1 VKFKD
6 YELGPDIDLDEEVV
20 TGADGNRI
28 TETRAQEIAQEA
40 IAEYYAGRP
49 SLSTPRQASPEL
61 KARVPVELR
70 DRVQEEAK
78 RRGITQSELLR
89 EALEQFL
96 AS

>member
-1 VKFKD
+1 LKVTD
-6 YELGPDIDLDEEVV
+6 YELGADIDLDIEVV
-20 TGADGNRI
+20 LDARGQRI
-28 TETRAQEIAQEA
+28 TEARATEIAEET
-40 IAEYYAGRP
+40 IEEYYAGRP

-70 DRVQEEAK
+70 ERVQEGAR
-78 RRGITQSELLR
+78 RRGISQSELLG

>member
-1 VKFKD
+1 LKVT
-6 YELGPDIDLDEEVV
+6 EE
-20 TGADGNRI
+20 T
-28 TETRAQEIAQEA
+28 

-70 DRVQEEAK
+70 ERVQQEAR
-78 RRGITQSELLR
+78 RRGISQSELLR

>member
-1 VKFKD
+1 VKIKD
-6 YELGPDIDLDEEVV
+6 YELGPDVDLDVEVV
-20 TGADGNRI
+20 LDADGSRI
-28 TETRAQEIAQEA
+28 TEARAQEIAEESV
-40 IAEYYAGRP
+40 AEYYAGRP
-49 SLSTPRQASPEL
+49 SLSTPRQQSPEL

>member
-1 VKFKD
+1 VKIKD
-6 YELGPDIDLDEEVV
+6 YEVGPDIDLDVEVV
-20 TGADGNRI
+20 LDADGSRI
-28 TETRAQEIAQEA
+28 TESRAQEIAKEA

-49 SLSTPRQASPEL
+49 SLSTPRQQSPEL